1 MDVKT
6 IGKEPAIS
14 CEHLQS
20 SAAAFTDLQLF
31 FTRLPSESLAVVL
44 SIFHPL

>member
-31 FTRLPSESLAVVL
+31 LNGILPRVL
-44 SIFHPL
+44 Q

>member
-20 SAAAFTDLQLF
+20 SAAAFTDFQLF
-31 FTRLPSESLAVVL
+31 FTRPSESLAEVL
-44 SIFHPL
+44 SFFYLL